1 MAKVIDVFSV
11 RDLTLVALDEDLPM
25 NTKIGQAVRLNGK
38 IVHVKSIPLFD
49 PKPVYNALVLGVKA
63 EVGDEIIFKVDE
75 NI

>member
-38 IVHVKSIPLFD
+38 IVHT
-49 PKPVYNALVLGVKA
+49 
-63 EVGDEIIFKVDE
+63 
-75 NI
+75 